1 MANKDKITSAIN
13 EWLLQY
19 EPITEIAEYEDIHT
33 EELTDT
39 VRNLAL
45 QRTGIEELKR
55 YFKGKKEQYQ
65 YMLFLKSESEDDIA
79 RINNLDWLDDFRD
92 WIEIQVQKRNFPKI
106 EGKNVTFIKSAN
118 TLTYEVNDDGTISTY
133 SLQIYFD
140 ISTLN

>member
-1 MANKDKITSAIN
+1 MDKITSAIN
-13 EWLLQY
+13 KWLLQY

-39 VRNLAL
+39 VKNLAL
-45 QRTGIEELKR
+45 QRTGIEELAR
-55 YFKGKKEQYQ
+55 YFQGKKEQYQ

-79 RINNLDWLDDFRD
+79 RVNNLDWLDDFRD
-92 WIEIQVQKRNFPKI
+92 WIEIQVKNKNFPQI
-106 EGKNVTFIKSAN
+106 EGKNVVNIKSAN
-118 TLTYEVNDDGTISTY
+118 TLTYEVNDDGSISTY

>member
-1 MANKDKITSAIN
+1 MVQDKITSAIN
-13 EWLLQY
+13 KWLLQY

-39 VRNLAL
+39 VNNLAL
-45 QRTGIEELKR
+45 QRTGIEEMAR
-55 YFKGKKEQYQ
+55 YFQGKKEKYQ

-92 WIEIQVQKRNFPKI
+92 WIELQVRNRNFPQI
-106 EGKNVTFIKSAN
+106 EGKNVVNITSAN
-118 TLTYEVNDDGTISTY
+118 TLTYEVNDDGSISTY

>member
-1 MANKDKITSAIN
+1 MDKITSAIN
-13 EWLLQY
+13 KWLLQY

-39 VRNLAL
+39 VNNLAL
-45 QRTGIEELKR
+45 QRTGIEELAR
-55 YFKGKKEQYQ
+55 YFQGKKEQYQ

-92 WIEIQVQKRNFPKI
+92 WIEIQVRNRNFPQI
-106 EGKNVTFIKSAN
+106 EGKNVVNITSAN

>member
-1 MANKDKITSAIN
+1 MDKITSAIN
-13 EWLLQY
+13 KWLLQY
-19 EPITEIAEYEDIHT
+19 KPITEIAEYEDIHT

-39 VRNLAL
+39 VNNLAL
-45 QRTGIEELKR
+45 QRTGIEELAR
-55 YFKGKKEQYQ
+55 YFQGKKEQYQ

-79 RINNLDWLDDFRD
+79 RVNNLDWLDDFRD
-92 WIEIQVQKRNFPKI
+92 WIEIQVRNRNFPQI
-106 EGKNVTFIKSAN
+106 EGKNVVNITSAN